1 MNERHRH
8 YRAAAEGQQQ
18 ERQEKLSEAM
28 SLLERG
34 IEGILDS
41 EGFANYL
48 RTMAR
53 FHTYSFNN
61 VALIVAQRPEATRVA
76 GYKAWQALGRQ
87 VRKGEKGLIVFVP
100 HRKRVRESPDKDQQ
114 EQQPAGEQDTQT
126 THQVTG
132 FGLGRVFDI
141 AQTEVEP
148 LPEPPAA
155 QALNGE
161 SETGVRIDRRLS
173 CFLIEEGVRLSQ
185 GDTGRANGYY
195 RPEDRLIVLSD
206 RLHGDQRTKTLV
218 HEAAHYLADHRG
230 QVTREDAETV
240 AESSAFV
247 VLSHFGIDTGSY
259 TFPYVAHWAQDKAVL
274 RRNLTEVQGVAAGLI
289 AGIEAATLAE

>member
-8 YRAAAEGQQQ
+8 YARDTEGQQQ
-18 ERQEKLSEAM
+18 ERQEKLTEAM
-28 SLLERG
+28 VLLERG
-34 IEGILDS
+34 IDGILDS

-48 RTMAR
+48 KTMAR

-100 HRKRVRESPDKDQQ
+100 HRKRVRESPDESQ
-114 EQQPAGEQDTQT
+114 EQSAGEQGTAPAHT
-126 THQVTG
+126 ITG
-132 FGLGRVFDI
+132 FGLGSVFDI
-141 AQTEVEP
+141 AQTEGEP

-155 QALNGE
+155 QALAGE
-161 SETGVRIDRRLS
+161 SETGTQVDRRLAR
-173 CFLIEEGVRLSQ
+173 FLIEEGVRLSQ
-185 GDTGRANGYY
+185 GDTGWANGYY